1 MKLLLVTALKEY
13 KRSISKIMEQS
24 GINAFSITETSGFK
38 GDDSPHLLDSW
49 FASGGESYDSI
60 FLFSFTEEAKAETAM
75 NLIIDHNS
83 TVHARFPIHAFIMP
97 VEKSSH

>member
-38 GDDSPHLLDSW
+38 GDDSQNLLDSW
-49 FASGGESYDSI
+49 FASGDEFYDSI
-60 FLFSFTEEAKAETAM
+60 FLFNFTEEAKAEIAM
-75 NLIIDHNS
+75 NFIVEHNS
-83 TVHARFPIHAFIMP
+83 AVHPKFPIRAFIMP
-97 VEKSSH
+97 VDKASH